1 MTRQF
6 LLHGSLVKF
15 CLCKTKVGLTTSRAC
30 LHHPGLVNITGEIL
44 LYILHALGRSVF
56 QPLSFCQYFDSAHT
70 SGRQPSNQQATR

>member
-44 LYILHALGRSVF
+44 LYILHALGVVLPTS
-56 QPLSFCQYFDSAHT
+56 QSFVKELN
-70 SGRQPSNQQATR
+70 R

>member
-44 LYILHALGRSVF
+44 LYILHALGLVLPTS
-56 QPLSFCQYFDSAHT
+56 QSFVKELN
-70 SGRQPSNQQATR
+70 R